1 MFEVIVVRNL
11 AEALRVKGSS
21 VFELVHHTFYERDFI
36 FFARLT
42 AHLSKITGCDE
53 KDAMEFG
60 KLSELLYLSSL
71 LHFSLT
77 EVTENTE
84 QLRAEKQMP
93 VLLGDLLYGRFI
105 TALTESGKTAY
116 LPIYLAYLK
125 HFNVDGVDALEGR
138 IAYTMDDAAALLT
151 EKTAEVMA
159 LFTECAAETLLAEAN
174 VYLRNHWEGLRGEK
188 ISSFAVLEA
197 LLQKE
202 FSQGAMVC

>member
-105 TALTESGKTAY
+105 TALTESGKSAY

-138 IAYTMDDAAALLT
+138 IAYTM
-151 EKTAEVMA
+151 AEVMA
-159 LFTECAAETLLAEAN
+159 LFTKCAAETLLAEAN
-174 VYLRNHWEGLRGEK
+174 VYLRDHWEGLRGEK
-188 ISSFAVLEA
+188 ISSFAALEA